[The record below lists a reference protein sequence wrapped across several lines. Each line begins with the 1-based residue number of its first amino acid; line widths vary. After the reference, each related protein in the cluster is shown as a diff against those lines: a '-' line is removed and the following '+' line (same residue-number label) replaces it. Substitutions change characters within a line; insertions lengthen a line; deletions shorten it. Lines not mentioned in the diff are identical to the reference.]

1 MRKLFALVLVLALSI
16 IGIIF
21 ASLSSA
27 PLTKEEDVEDEIE
40 YLISM
45 GFPEDF
51 IENKEAQQ
59 IEEMYEMFY
68 DKSIIV
74 LGSDG

>member
-1 MRKLFALVLVLALSI
+1 MKKLFAIVLVLALSI

-21 ASLSSA
+21 VSLSST
-27 PLTKEEDVEDEIE
+27 PLTEDEDVEDKVE

-59 IEEMYEMFY
+59 IDELYEMFY

>member
-1 MRKLFALVLVLALSI
+1 MKKLFALVFVLALSI
-16 IGIIF
+16 FGIIF
-21 ASLSSA
+21 VTLSS
-27 PLTKEEDVEDEIE
+27 PLTEHEDVDDKVE
-40 YLISM
+40 YLILM

-51 IENKEAQQ
+51 IKNKEAQQ
-59 IEEMYEMFY
+59 IDELYEMFY